1 MNNDKD
7 KVLDKSLLGFV
18 VDTNNK
24 DENSEQE
31 IQNTEYLTT
40 LLFEQLIVSK
50 NIIINIFKTAL
61 LDDKYSAGRL

>member
-1 MNNDKD
+1 MNDDKD

-24 DENSEQE
+24 DGNSEQE

-40 LLFEQLIVSK
+40 LLFELYPEL
-50 NIIINIFKTAL
+50 NKT
-61 LDDKYSAGRL
+61 KE

>member
-1 MNNDKD
+1 MHDDKD
-7 KVLDKSLLGFV
+7 KVLDKSLPGFV

-40 LLFEQLIVSK
+40 LLFELYPEL
-50 NIIINIFKTAL
+50 NKT
-61 LDDKYSAGRL
+61 KE